1 MTGCSLFQTPEPIVV
16 TQTKI
21 ETIKID
27 IKKHPNPID
36 MKDVNWYVVTNDN
49 LEEFKERFKKE
60 TGGELVFYAMS
71 VGDYERMAINF
82 AEITRYIEQQKQLLV
97 YYEDAIEAQTK

>member
-1 MTGCSLFQTPEPIVV
+1 MV

-27 IKKHPNPID
+27 IKQHPKPLSL
-36 MKDVNWYVVTNDN
+36 KGVNWYVITNDN
-49 LEEFKERFKKE
+49 LEEFKERFKKD

-82 AEITRYIEQQKQLLV
+82 ADITRYIEQQKELLV
-97 YYEDAIEAQTK
+97 Y